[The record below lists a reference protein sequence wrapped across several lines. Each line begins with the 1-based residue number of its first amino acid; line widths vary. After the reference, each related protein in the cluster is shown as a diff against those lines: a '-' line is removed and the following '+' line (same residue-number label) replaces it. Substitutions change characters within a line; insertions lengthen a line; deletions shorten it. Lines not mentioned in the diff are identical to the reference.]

1 MASLLNSIL
10 AMMYMYSIY
19 YIYSIDS
26 NILRFPCDIPRLGN
40 AWGGGGGGGSLVTC
54 CFILHTHNKFVTLWV
69 TTINRQFHLSASR
82 KDQTYSTIKGAM
94 GYGPY

>member
-19 YIYSIDS
+19 YVYSIDS

-40 AWGGGGGGGSLVTC
+40 AWGGGGG
-54 CFILHTHNKFVTLWV
+54 H
-69 TTINRQFHLSASR
+69 
-82 KDQTYSTIKGAM
+82 
-94 GYGPY
+94 

>member
-19 YIYSIDS
+19 YVYSIDS

-40 AWGGGGGGGSLVTC
+40 AWGGGGGGGIS
-54 CFILHTHNKFVTLWV
+54 
-69 TTINRQFHLSASR
+69 HLLL
-82 KDQTYSTIKGAM
+82 YSSH
-94 GYGPY
+94 P